1 MKYYLAP
8 MEGLTGYVFRRA
20 YHNHFHNIDK
30 YFTPFI
36 VNKKMSNKEIR
47 DIHPDNNK
55 GIEVVPQ
62 IMSNRVD
69 DFLSVTKELTTYG
82 YDTVNLN
89 LGCPSGT
96 VTAKRRGAGFLAV
109 PDRLEEFLA
118 EIYEKS
124 TVKISIKTRIGM
136 KDEGEWERI
145 LQIYEKF
152 PIEELIIHPR
162 LQADFYRGGVRMDT
176 YQKAVETINVPLC
189 YNGDI
194 DSVEKYEEFC
204 KAFPQTE
211 RIMIGRGMIKNPG
224 LIQEIKGEPGMT
236 KEILRAF
243 YEELFEGYQEVLCG
257 DKQMLFKMKEIWS
270 YLGQNFTDS
279 EKYMKKIRKA
289 NRLSEYD
296 VIVQALF
303 REQELL
309 TK

>member
-8 MEGLTGYVFRRA
+8 LEGLTGYVFRRA

-55 GIEVVPQ
+55 GMEVVPQ

-109 PDRLEEFLA
+109 PDQLEEFLA

>member
-8 MEGLTGYVFRRA
+8 LEGLTGYVFRRA

-55 GIEVVPQ
+55 GMEVVPQ

-109 PDRLEEFLA
+109 PDQLEEFLA

-224 LIQEIKGEPGMT
+224 LIQEIKGELGMT

>member
-55 GIEVVPQ
+55 GMEVVPQ

-109 PDRLEEFLA
+109 PDQLEEFLA

-224 LIQEIKGEPGMT
+224 LIQEIKGELGMT

>member
-55 GIEVVPQ
+55 GMEVVPQ

-109 PDRLEEFLA
+109 PDQLEEFLA

-289 NRLSEYD
+289 NRLSEYE

>member
-1 MKYYLAP
+1 
-8 MEGLTGYVFRRA
+8 
-20 YHNHFHNIDK
+20 
-30 YFTPFI
+30 
-36 VNKKMSNKEIR
+36 
-47 DIHPDNNK
+47 
-55 GIEVVPQ
+55 
-62 IMSNRVD
+62 
-69 DFLSVTKELTTYG
+69 
-82 YDTVNLN
+82 
-89 LGCPSGT
+89 
-96 VTAKRRGAGFLAV
+96 
-109 PDRLEEFLA
+109 
-118 EIYEKS
+118 
-124 TVKISIKTRIGM
+124 
-136 KDEGEWERI
+136 
-145 LQIYEKF
+145 
-152 PIEELIIHPR
+152 
-162 LQADFYRGGVRMDT
+162 MDT

>member
-55 GIEVVPQ
+55 GMEVVPQ

-109 PDRLEEFLA
+109 PDQLEEFLA

-211 RIMIGRGMIKNPG
+211 RIMI
-224 LIQEIKGEPGMT
+224 
-236 KEILRAF
+236 
-243 YEELFEGYQEVLCG
+243 
-257 DKQMLFKMKEIWS
+257 D
-270 YLGQNFTDS
+270 
-279 EKYMKKIRKA
+279 RK
-289 NRLSEYD
+289 S
-296 VIVQALF
+296 VV
-303 REQELL
+303 
-309 TK
+309 

>member
-8 MEGLTGYVFRRA
+8 MEGLTGYVYRRA

-55 GIEVVPQ
+55 GMEVVPQ

-109 PDRLEEFLA
+109 PDQLEEFLA

>member
-55 GIEVVPQ
+55 GMEVVPQ

-109 PDRLEEFLA
+109 PDQLEEFLA